1 MSDTRSPVQLDDEL
15 LRLADK
21 QARRT
26 GRDRDEVISDAV
38 RRQLAADDLTDL
50 QATIGARSQLTF
62 EEALELVYS
71 ERDANRRR

>member
-38 RRQLAADDLTDL
+38 RRQLAADDLIDL

-62 EEALELVYS
+62 EEAHELVYS
-71 ERDANRRR
+71 ERDANRLR

>member
-1 MSDTRSPVQLDDEL
+1 MSETRSPVQLDDEL

-26 GRDRDEVISDAV
+26 GRDRDEVIGDAV

-50 QATIGARSQLTF
+50 QGTIGARSQLTF

>member
-15 LRLADK
+15 LRLAEE

-50 QATIGARSQLTF
+50 KATISARSQLTF
-62 EEALELVYS
+62 EEALELVYC
-71 ERDANRRR
+71 ERDANRRC